1 MPLTPP
7 QVARLIQA
15 RGPRLYHLTD
25 AENLVAILVQGLV
38 PGKASQFEQHLL
50 RTGCLY
56 FCDLRTARSN
66 LLGHFDAGWGDAV
79 VSVEITALNPV
90 SFRADEDY
98 YRGEA
103 RSRGY
108 DTAATSILAR
118 FPGVDEPKA
127 IAAAYL
133 DGGTIAYAGAV
144 RPALLRLELVPPR
157 PDLPAIEPYRARL
170 RSAEHYHSGLT
181 EPSFLRDL
189 AHAWKASL
197 SEF

>member
-1 MPLTPP
+1 MSLTPR
-7 QVARLIQA
+7 QVARLIQV

-25 AENLVAILVQGLV
+25 AENLVAILAHGLV

-56 FCDLRTARSN
+56 FCDLPTARTS
-66 LLGHFDAGWGDAV
+66 LLDHFDADWGDAV
-79 VSVEITALNPV
+79 VSVEIAALNQID
-90 SFRADEDY
+90 FRADEDY

-108 DTAATSILAR
+108 DTAAASILAR
-118 FPGVDEPKA
+118 FPGIDEPEA
-127 IAAAYL
+127 IANAYL

-157 PDLPAIEPYRARL
+157 PDLPAMEPYRARL

-189 AHAWKASL
+189 AHTWKASF